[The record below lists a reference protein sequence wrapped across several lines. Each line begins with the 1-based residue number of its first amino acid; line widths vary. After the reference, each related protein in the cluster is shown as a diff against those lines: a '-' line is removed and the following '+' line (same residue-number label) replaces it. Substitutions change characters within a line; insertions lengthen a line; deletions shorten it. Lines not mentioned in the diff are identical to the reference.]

1 MGECKEAGRDRAK
14 GQEGSTN
21 IEAGRGRVNC
31 QEDEDKSETKVKSKG

>member
-14 GQEGSTN
+14 CQEWSTN

-31 QEDEDKSETKVKSKG
+31 QEDEDKSGTKVKSKG